1 MSLHFFAYGE
11 DNEKEES
18 INNYKELFIKFVDNP
33 PSIEEALKQIFI
45 SGGVPDNQV
54 DEYITHMINKINKF
68 LNEKERESKIKEK
81 YPNVTH
87 EDSVIITSYTCEALK
102 SEYSPYKILNRNL
115 ASDNREEGLKKV
127 SKYLYILL
135 KSLRKLKRYNVSEEQ
150 KYLYRGIKF
159 KVETKIDPNKPKLV
173 SYIRN
178 NQKTFWAFTSTSW
191 LTSKAFD
198 FLGDNGYHEEKKL
211 KAGTFFSLYGK
222 FIGYDITLFNTYNE
236 EEILLEP
243 ERKFRI
249 ENVIPDYFNDIINVT
264 CEILDSPI
272 VLNELKNISY
282 KNEMYK
288 SFDPNRL
295 IKLERHSMELER
307 QKDILNLD
315 KKNIIT
321 IFNRIIAQLKVY
333 TYNAYRYEY
342 FDKSQ
347 LLILNLKS
355 FEKKILTPQ
364 AQKDLINSLEN
375 DINIFQNKYVEF
387 IDKYGFDAEIRNIS
401 NGEIIKFLSIL
412 DNKAKERKIKKIIN
426 TFIYTLSNK
435 FSYM

>member
-54 DEYITHMINKINKF
+54 DEYITHMIKKINEF

-173 SYIRN
+173 PYLRN
-178 NQKTFWAFTSTSW
+178 NQKTFWAFTSTTW

-272 VLNELKNISY
+272 VLNELKNISN
-282 KNEMYK
+282 KNEIYR
-288 SFDPNRL
+288 SFVPNRL
-295 IKLERHSMELER
+295 IKLERNSMELER
-307 QKDILNLD
+307 QKDILN
-315 KKNIIT
+315 KNIIT
-321 IFNRIIAQLKVY
+321 IFY
-333 TYNAYRYEY
+333 
-342 FDKSQ
+342 
-347 LLILNLKS
+347 
-355 FEKKILTPQ
+355 
-364 AQKDLINSLEN
+364 
-375 DINIFQNKYVEF
+375 
-387 IDKYGFDAEIRNIS
+387 
-401 NGEIIKFLSIL
+401 
-412 DNKAKERKIKKIIN
+412 
-426 TFIYTLSNK
+426 
-435 FSYM
+435 

>member
-1 MSLHFFAYGE
+1 MSLHFFAYCE

-54 DEYITHMINKINKF
+54 DEYITHMIKKINEF

-173 SYIRN
+173 PYLRN

-198 FLGDNGYHEEKKL
+198 FLGDNGYHEDKKL

-272 VLNELKNISY
+272 VLNELKNISN
-282 KNEMYK
+282 KNEIYR
-288 SFDPNRL
+288 SFVPNRL
-295 IKLERHSMELER
+295 IKLERNSMELER
-307 QKDILNLD
+307 QKDILN
-315 KKNIIT
+315 KNIIT
-321 IFNRIIAQLKVY
+321 IFY
-333 TYNAYRYEY
+333 
-342 FDKSQ
+342 
-347 LLILNLKS
+347 
-355 FEKKILTPQ
+355 
-364 AQKDLINSLEN
+364 
-375 DINIFQNKYVEF
+375 
-387 IDKYGFDAEIRNIS
+387 
-401 NGEIIKFLSIL
+401 
-412 DNKAKERKIKKIIN
+412 
-426 TFIYTLSNK
+426 
-435 FSYM
+435 